1 MPTVRDVTY
10 EILRTRGLTT
20 IFGNPGSNEL
30 VFLDGML
37 PDFTYVLGLLEDA
50 VLSMA
55 DGYSLASGQ
64 PVFVNRRCCVERSG
78 GRLDLFRWSD
88 QMVTVSSVKAAIT
101 RSVGGSSIPS
111 S

>member
-1 MPTVRDVTY
+1 LERRCLVQFSVRPVGV
-10 EILRTRGLTT
+10 E
-20 IFGNPGSNEL
+20 
-30 VFLDGML
+30 VHH
-37 PDFTYVLGLLEDA
+37 VLGQHCPKLALVEDQHPIQQLA
-50 VLSMA
+50 A
-55 DGYSLASGQ
+55 DGADPSLGDGVRPRCPHRGAQG
-64 PVFVNRRCCVERSG
+64 RCCVERSG